1 MLFQLICIK
10 LSGGKWTK
18 LFYRLLDSLEG
29 EDGDRM
35 RVVEA
40 EMFQDKFKDHD
51 HWKGTIGENRA
62 TDGKI
67 AAAVRASLSNYEKKR
82 KADEEYRFK

>member
-1 MLFQLICIK
+1 
-10 LSGGKWTK
+10 
-18 LFYRLLDSLEG
+18 
-29 EDGDRM
+29 
-35 RVVEA
+35 
-40 EMFQDKFKDHD
+40 MFQDKFKDHD